1 MRFIDGFERI
11 PKNKRTQLIVCAVF
25 FIIVLI
31 AIDIWAIFFRHLSLL
46 QVILINLFFLVVLLM
61 PFYFVLTK
69 DVEKMYDQPSRKY
82 LVRFIFFPLGIAFC
96 SSLLLWFRLPVEIVG
111 ILLPIA
117 YAGVRIYFFHRKEE
131 NAAQQT
137 GRGER
142 E

>member
-11 PKNKRTQLIVCAVF
+11 PKNKRTPLIVCAVF

-31 AIDIWAIFFRHLSLL
+31 SIDVWAIFFRHLSLL

-61 PFYFVLTK
+61 PVYSALTK

-96 SSLLLWFRLPVEIVG
+96 SSLLLWLHVPVEIVG
-111 ILLPIA
+111 ILFLIA
-117 YAGVRIYFFHRKEE
+117 YAGMRIYFYRKEKK
-131 NAAQQT
+131 AAQQT

>member
-1 MRFIDGFERI
+1 MRFIDRFERI
-11 PKNKRTQLIVCAVF
+11 PRNKRTPLIVYAVF

-61 PFYFVLTK
+61 PFYSALTK

-96 SSLLLWFRLPVEIVG
+96 VSLLLWLRVPVEIVG
-111 ILLPIA
+111 ILFLIA
-117 YAGVRIYFFHRKEE
+117 YAGVRIYFFHRREK
-131 NAAQQT
+131 NAAQHL
-137 GRGER
+137 
-142 E
+142 

>member
-1 MRFIDGFERI
+1 MRFIDRFERI
-11 PKNKRTQLIVCAVF
+11 PKNKRTPLIVCAVF

-31 AIDIWAIFFRHLSLL
+31 AVDIWAIFFKHLSLL
-46 QVILINLFFLVVLLM
+46 QVILINLFFLVVVLM
-61 PFYFVLTK
+61 PFYFALTR

-82 LVRFIFFPLGIAFC
+82 LVRFIYFPLGIIFC
-96 SSLLLWFRLPVEIVG
+96 GSLLLWLRVPVEIVG
-111 ILLPIA
+111 ILLLIA
-117 YAGVRIYFFHRKEE
+117 YASVKIYFYRKEE